1 MMSKINY
8 LLIILLSIILISGS
22 AMALDIG
29 KDVSNAEKYRAVI
42 DSRGVEVQI
51 PVDIERVAT
60 ISDGLVEEMMS
71 IFGVDD
77 KIVGLGSKGAL
88 FTGDYVFPVEN
99 GPNVTISGGK
109 NIALTLSPS
118 LQDLSLFADYGSA
131 LNLET
136 LATMDPELVIIRLG
150 DSTYQSCKDE
160 TAQKSI
166 ERIESLGIPV
176 VVINSPNCEDNS
188 DPTKISDEIR
198 ILGNVFGQEE
208 KAGHVITALETAKEM
223 IQERIQNI
231 GEDQKKSVLLLGLS
245 SMHRT
250 ETAAGISWG
259 LKSPESYMVEKI
271 VNGKNAFKSETNG
284 FQIISYE
291 QIVSTDPD
299 VIILGTASGYHPPGE
314 LYTSPYFKS
323 LRDLTAVQ
331 KGNVVSLPY
340 EPRNAARRLEFPIDL
355 MVIAKATYP
364 ELFEDIDL
372 KDWTLNFYKD
382 TFGVDSDMARKLW
395 AAQLMD
401 WSQEEKAA

>member
-118 LQDLSLFADYGSA
+118 LKDLSLFADYGSA

-223 IQERIQNI
+223 IQERTQNI

-314 LYTSPYFKS
+314 LYTSPYYKS

-382 TFGVDSDMARKLW
+382 AFGVDSDMARKLW